1 MNEVPRVGVRSKWCT
16 WSNTVFVLHAK
27 GSLMKSKSLY
37 ESIRF
42 YISMEEQ
49 RTVEGRTKAISFLL
63 HGLGGGVLQK
73 VTVELC
79 GID

>member
-1 MNEVPRVGVRSKWCT
+1 
-16 WSNTVFVLHAK
+16 
-27 GSLMKSKSLY
+27 MKSKSLY